1 MCCGAIINTNMAT
14 LVIGVRLGDL
24 KELFGESVDLHEYT
38 AERLVELT
46 GASTR
51 VIGGVLEQ
59 EAKDLFKGVNLRYR
73 K

>member
-1 MCCGAIINTNMAT
+1 
-14 LVIGVRLGDL
+14 
-24 KELFGESVDLHEYT
+24 VDLHEYT

-46 GASTR
+46 GAGTQ